1 MLSLVSKKMM
11 NDSEAVK
18 LALQGR
24 EDGFR
29 GIFANHGD
37 FLFTHALRFLKSR
50 ELAEDAVQETM
61 TAAFRSLAAF
71 RGDARLRT
79 WLYSILRNNCLRL
92 IGKNP
97 AAQQIL
103 VEPSGN
109 GSENK
114 VEQRLDVAEILDRM
128 PERDRSI
135 LLLTYWDELSLKE
148 AAGILDISENNAKIV
163 LFRARKRFA
172 ELWQSHG
179 RKEGNANEV

>member
-11 NDSEAVK
+11 NDAEAIK
-18 LALQGR
+18 LAVQGR
-24 EDGFR
+24 EEGFR
-29 GIFANHGD
+29 SIFASHGD

-50 ELAEDAVQETM
+50 ELAEDAVQETL
-61 TAAFRSLAAF
+61 TAAFRSLTTF

-79 WLYSILRNNCLRL
+79 WLYRILRNNCLRL

-97 AAQQIL
+97 AVQQIL
-103 VEPSGN
+103 AEPAEKS
-109 GSENK
+109 SENE
-114 VEQRLDVAEILDRM
+114 VEQRLDVADILDRM

-135 LLLTYWDELSLKE
+135 LMLTYWDELPLRE
-148 AAGILDISENNAKIV
+148 AAEILAISENNAKVV

-179 RKEGNANEV
+179 RKEGNANEL

>member
-1 MLSLVSKKMM
+1 MM
-11 NDSEAVK
+11 NDAEAIK

-37 FLFTHALRFLKSR
+37 FLFTHALYFLKSR
-50 ELAEDAVQETM
+50 ELAEDAVQETL
-61 TAAFRSLAAF
+61 TAAFRSLATF

-79 WLYSILRNNCLRL
+79 WLYRILRNNCLRL
-92 IGKNP
+92 ISRNP
-97 AAQQIL
+97 ALQQII
-103 VEPSGN
+103 VEPAGKSA
-109 GSENK
+109 ENE
-114 VEQRLDVAEILDRM
+114 VEQKIDVADILDRL

-135 LLLTYWDELSLKE
+135 LLLTYWDELPLKE
-148 AAGILDISENNAKIV
+148 AAGILEISENNAKIV

-179 RKEGNANEV
+179 RKEGNTNEV

>member
-1 MLSLVSKKMM
+1 MM
-11 NDSEAVK
+11 NDAEAIK
-18 LALQGR
+18 LALLGR

-37 FLFTHALRFLKSR
+37 FLFTHALRYLKSR
-50 ELAEDAVQETM
+50 ELAEDAVQETL
-61 TAAFRSLAAF
+61 TAAFRSLATF

-79 WLYSILRNNCLRL
+79 WLYRILRNNCLRL
-92 IGKNP
+92 LSKNP
-97 AAQQIL
+97 AARQLI
-103 VEPSGN
+103 VEPSGK
-109 GSENK
+109 GSENE
-114 VEQRLDVAEILDRM
+114 VEQRLDVAEILNRM

-135 LLLTYWDELSLKE
+135 LLLTYWDELPLKE

-179 RKEGNANEV
+179 RREGKTNEV